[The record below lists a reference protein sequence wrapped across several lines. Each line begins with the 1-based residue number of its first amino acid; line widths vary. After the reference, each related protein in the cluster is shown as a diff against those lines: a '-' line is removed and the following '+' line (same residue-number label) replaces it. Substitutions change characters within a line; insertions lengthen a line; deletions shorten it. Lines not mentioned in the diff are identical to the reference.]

1 MHLVWSLCVVCL
13 KSTPRK
19 HTIRLRWSNEGMSR
33 KSPNLILGPFWLN
46 LKGQKRSHVPLPC
59 SYKFLHGWNFAKPHR
74 YAKMHTILDIDL
86 FSNIEAISNF
96 NPPPPP
102 PQIQT
107 SSPTTSIPAPPIDW
121 VNKLDEV
128 YPVKKRICLLQPWI
142 KVKCRS
148 QRRGILN
155 QYLKCKIHFSHY
167 FGIARTPYFHC
178 VQYQVNR
185 EPQSQEVFYTYK
197 RPFIRVSDS
206 GFHNSVGG
214 GQGGPHVENRFLK
227 KKKKKEAK
235 IPS

>member
-102 PQIQT
+102 PT
-107 SSPTTSIPAPPIDW
+107 NP
-121 VNKLDEV
+121 N
-128 YPVKKRICLLQPWI
+128 LQPYY
-142 KVKCRS
+142 KHPS
-148 QRRGILN
+148 
-155 QYLKCKIHFSHY
+155 
-167 FGIARTPYFHC
+167 TP
-178 VQYQVNR
+178 NR
-185 EPQSQEVFYTYK
+185 LSKQIGWSL
-197 RPFIRVSDS
+197 SS
-206 GFHNSVGG
+206 
-214 GQGGPHVENRFLK
+214 K
-227 KKKKKEAK
+227 KKNMLASTLDQGQMSISEKRNIKPVPKVQNPLFSLLWNCEDSLLSLCAVSSQSRAP
-235 IPS
+235 ISRSFLHV